1 MRWLLI
7 TMPLGLLVACSGG
20 EGDGPD
26 NPRAAHLRDNRL
38 YSGAPPVIP
47 HAVAS
52 LGRGK
57 CLDCHRHGDV
67 NDNGRIA
74 TVTPHPELERC
85 QQCHVE
91 QVVNE
96 VFKPNTF
103 PGSAYKR
110 GLRQNPYSPLLIP
123 HPLTL
128 RENCLG
134 CHGPKAVA
142 WLRTSHPERTRCNQ
156 CHVPASDGWPAPRA
170 YETRRELAERREGR
184 TP

>member
-1 MRWLLI
+1 MRWIAI
-7 TMPLGLLVACSGG
+7 TTTLGLLVACSGG
-20 EGDGPD
+20 EGDGPTD
-26 NPRAAHLRDNRL
+26 PKRPHLRANRL

-47 HAVAS
+47 HGVAS
-52 LGRGK
+52 LGRGR
-57 CLDCHRHGDV
+57 CLDCHLDGDAS
-67 NDNGRIA
+67 DNGRLA

-96 VFKPNTF
+96 IFRPNTF
-103 PGSAYKR
+103 PGAAYKR

-134 CHGPKAVA
+134 CHGSKAVA

-156 CHVPASDGWPAPRA
+156 CHVPASAGWPGPRA
-170 YETRRELAERREGR
+170 YPTRRELADQRGR